1 MRCILGDLM
10 CRVCMERLPSANLRR
25 GLGLAACLAVTL
37 GAPAAV
43 FAAPDASAGSYRTRS
58 VLVVEPDRPELP
70 AYAEINRAFHTALR
84 GVSDEPLQVFFEN
97 LDLARFNRE
106 KYLDD
111 MQSWLATKYRDRQL
125 DALVAIGPSAYR
137 AVAQWRPGLWPSVP
151 VVFAGVDRETFE
163 AVGRLPDA
171 TGIWTDFGHLE
182 TVRVALE
189 LLPATRHLVI
199 VGGMPTQDPLA
210 GVLAAELV
218 EKFGDRVEIV
228 DLTGQPVDLILDQA
242 RRLPDDS
249 IILLTS
255 MTVDGAG
262 QPISGTEVCALLD
275 GEANAPIF
283 GWIST
288 YLGAGIVGG
297 MLLDLEAVGLE
308 TAKLLGHVLSGEDA
322 GSIDVVPSSANR
334 LAFDWRQLEKWRIPR
349 RRLPAGSSVELR
361 PPTVWEE
368 YRGTILQ
375 AIFIMGLQG
384 VLILALLRSRQR
396 RLEANRELH
405 MLSGRL
411 ISAQEDERRRVARE
425 LHDDIG
431 QRLAL
436 LAIECES
443 NGTSGEGLGELSSKV
458 NDLARDVY
466 SIAHNLQ
473 PSRLES
479 LGLAAALRAYC
490 EEIEMRLGMRV
501 RCRVAAPGTTLPSA
515 VALSLYRVVQEAV
528 QNAVRHSGADEIEV
542 ELDVSPRWAAVTVA
556 DNGRGLKR
564 EDAER
569 GRGLGI
575 TGMKERLRLVEG
587 WLDLQSIAGEGTTVT
602 AWAPLHKGNGTETL
616 DDAPADSDR

>member
-1 MRCILGDLM
+1 MRCILGNLM
-10 CRVCMERLPSANLRR
+10 CRVYADKLLSANLRR
-25 GLGLAACLAVTL
+25 GLGLATCLAVTM

-43 FAAPDASAGSYRTRS
+43 FAANDALAGLRRTRS
-58 VLVVEPDRPELP
+58 VLVVEPDRLELP
-70 AYAEINRAFHTALR
+70 AYAEINSAFRTALR
-84 GVSDEPLQVFFEN
+84 DASDKPVQVFFEN

-106 KYLDD
+106 RYLDD
-111 MQSWLATKYRDRQL
+111 MGRWLATKYRDRQL
-125 DALVAIGPSAYR
+125 DALVAVGPSAYR
-137 AVAQWRPGLWPSVP
+137 AVAQWRPDLWPGVP
-151 VVFAGVDRETFE
+151 MVFAGVDRNTFE
-163 AVGRLPDA
+163 AVGRLPNV
-171 TGIWTDFGHLE
+171 TGIWAEFGHLD

-199 VGGMPTQDPLA
+199 VGGMPRQDPLA

-218 EKFGDRVEIV
+218 EAFGDKLEIV
-228 DLTGQPVDLILDQA
+228 DLTGQRIDLILERTRQ
-242 RRLPDDS
+242 LPDDS

-262 QPISGTEVCALLD
+262 QPFSGLEVCTLLD

-283 GWIST
+283 GWLST
-288 YLGAGIVGG
+288 YLGAGVVGG
-297 MLLDLEAVGLE
+297 MLLDLEAIGLE
-308 TAKLLGHVLSGEDA
+308 TAELLGHVLSGEDA
-322 GSIDVVPSSANR
+322 GSIDVVPSNANR

-349 RRLPAGSSVELR
+349 RRLPEGSSVELR
-361 PPTVWEE
+361 PPSVWEE
-368 YRGTILQ
+368 HRGTILQ
-375 AIFIMGLQG
+375 AIIIMGLQG

-411 ISAQEDERRRVARE
+411 ITAQEDERWRVARE

-443 NGTSGEGLGELSSKV
+443 GPMNGDGLGELSSKV

-466 SIAHNLQ
+466 AIAHNLQ

-479 LGLAAALRAYC
+479 LGLAAELRAYC
-490 EEIEMRLGMRV
+490 EEIERRLGMRV
-501 RCRVAAPGTTLPSA
+501 RCRVAAPSTTLPSA
-515 VALSLYRVVQEAV
+515 ISLSLYRVVQEAV
-528 QNAVRHSGADEIEV
+528 QNAVRHSGADEIDV
-542 ELDVSPRWAAVTVA
+542 ELDVSPRWASVTIA
-556 DNGRGLKR
+556 DNGRGLKW

-569 GRGLGI
+569 NLGLGI

-587 WLDLQSIAGEGTTVT
+587 WLDLQSIADEGTTVT
-602 AWAPLHKGNGTETL
+602 AWAPLHKENGAKAS
-616 DDAPADSDR
+616 DGAAADSDR